1 MKGGGGEVV
10 LDLAERMGIKQEKY
24 RRFLERKIRVY
35 RMWQSFNYY
44 STLYLKLY
52 NETSEYLI
60 QFLLLDSLFF
70 ECDEAEAVLN
80 LLDNFLEQL
89 VKAYDDKLHEDFA
102 KRAFIEEYT
111 SKVN

>member
-1 MKGGGGEVV
+1 
-10 LDLAERMGIKQEKY
+10 MGVKQEKY

-35 RMWQSFNYY
+35 RMWQSFSYY

-60 QFLLLDSLFF
+60 QFLLLD
-70 ECDEAEAVLN
+70 
-80 LLDNFLEQL
+80 NFLEQL
-89 VKAYDDKLHEDFA
+89 VKAYNNKLHEDFD
-102 KRAFIEEYT
+102 KGVFFEEYT

>member
-1 MKGGGGEVV
+1 M
-10 LDLAERMGIKQEKY
+10 LDLAERMGVKQEKY

-35 RMWQSFNYY
+35 SMWQSFSYY

-60 QFLLLDSLFF
+60 QFLLLD
-70 ECDEAEAVLN
+70 
-80 LLDNFLEQL
+80 NFLEQL
-89 VKAYDDKLHEDFA
+89 VKAYNNKLHEDFD
-102 KRAFIEEYT
+102 KGVFFKEYT

>member
-1 MKGGGGEVV
+1 LKGGGGEVV
-10 LDLAERMGIKQEKY
+10 LDLAERIGVKQEKY

-35 RMWQSFNYY
+35 RMWQSFSYY

-60 QFLLLDSLFF
+60 QFLLLDDLFF
-70 ECDEAEAVLN
+70 ECDEAVLN

-89 VKAYDDKLHEDFA
+89 VKAYNNKLHEDFD
-102 KRAFIEEYT
+102 KGVFFEEYT